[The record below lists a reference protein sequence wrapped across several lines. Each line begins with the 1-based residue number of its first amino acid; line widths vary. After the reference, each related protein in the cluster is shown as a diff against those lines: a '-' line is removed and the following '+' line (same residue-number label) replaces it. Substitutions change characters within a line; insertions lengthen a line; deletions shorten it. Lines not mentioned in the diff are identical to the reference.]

1 MEWAIVAGW
10 TGRLDFQL
18 LTSGQAQAVD
28 VSGGDTLSAY
38 VRDRNGCA
46 VTSSTSALTIIS
58 SASGHV
64 GFSPCTSSLLVA
76 GLSPYTFR
84 VHFLDTASKVV
95 FFPNADAV
103 ALKVRSA

>member
-1 MEWAIVAGW
+1 MQWDIVEGW
-10 TGRLDFQL
+10 TGLLDFQL
-18 LTSGQAQAVD
+18 LSSELAQAVD
-28 VSGGDTLSAY
+28 VAGGDTLSAY

-46 VTSSTSALTIIS
+46 VTSSTGALTIIS
-58 SASGHV
+58 SDSGHV
-64 GFSPCTSSLLVA
+64 GFSPCTSSLFVA

>member
-1 MEWAIVAGW
+1 MEIPIIAGW

-18 LTSGQAQAVD
+18 LSSGIAQSIDTGD
-28 VSGGDTLSAY
+28 VLSAY

>member
-1 MEWAIVAGW
+1 MQWEIVDGW

-18 LTSGQAQAVD
+18 LSSALAQSID
-28 VSGGDTLSAY
+28 TGDILSAY

-46 VTSSTSALTIIS
+46 VTSSTDALTIIS

-64 GFSPCTSSLLVA
+64 GYTPCTSSLLTA

-84 VHFLDTASKVV
+84 VHFRDAAGKFV

-103 ALKVRSA
+103 AVKVRSA